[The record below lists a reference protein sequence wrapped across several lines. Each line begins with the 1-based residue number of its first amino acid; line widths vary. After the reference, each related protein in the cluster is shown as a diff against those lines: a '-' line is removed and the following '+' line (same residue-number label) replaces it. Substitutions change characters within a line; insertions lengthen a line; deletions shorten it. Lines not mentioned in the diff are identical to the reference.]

1 MNSSSLQDEMLKSY
15 IESVFNKYDTDKNGA
30 LDIQEMTLFFNDL
43 FRNLGINTV
52 VTEAQSLEA
61 IKSIDENSDGMVDRQ
76 ELFKA
81 FKLMLNPYSCK
92 HVGHNVT
99 ILLPAKATI
108 IRTETT
114 LTAIRGAMGT
124 TREQETRVMGTTRA
138 ITPTKP
144 IIKALTKEGTIR
156 VTLQIIKDT

>member
-1 MNSSSLQDEMLKSY
+1 MNSNSLQDEMLKSY

-81 FKLMLNPYSCK
+81 FKLMLNP
-92 HVGHNVT
+92 
-99 ILLPAKATI
+99 
-108 IRTETT
+108 
-114 LTAIRGAMGT
+114 
-124 TREQETRVMGTTRA
+124 
-138 ITPTKP
+138 
-144 IIKALTKEGTIR
+144 
-156 VTLQIIKDT
+156 

>member
-1 MNSSSLQDEMLKSY
+1 MMNSNSLQDEMLKSY

-81 FKLMLNPYSCK
+81 FKLMLNP
-92 HVGHNVT
+92 
-99 ILLPAKATI
+99 
-108 IRTETT
+108 
-114 LTAIRGAMGT
+114 
-124 TREQETRVMGTTRA
+124 
-138 ITPTKP
+138 
-144 IIKALTKEGTIR
+144 
-156 VTLQIIKDT
+156 

>member
-1 MNSSSLQDEMLKSY
+1 MNSNSLQDEMLKSY

-81 FKLMLNPYSCK
+81 FKLMLNPYLCN
-92 HVGHNVT
+92 HIDHNVT
-99 ILLPAKATI
+99 TLLLTKIII
-108 IRTETT
+108 IRTETAVREGMET
-114 LTAIRGAMGT
+114 TKDQEIWVTGLTK
-124 TREQETRVMGTTRA
+124 V
-138 ITPTKP
+138 ITPTKH

-156 VTLQIIKDT
+156 ATLPIIRTT